1 MTYLSMEQK
10 EILTSALKL
19 KLTQLTKLEK
29 KIKAELGDDSDAAKA
44 VLKEITLTQEL
55 FRTIELSKG
64 EK

>member
-1 MTYLSMEQK
+1 MYHLNIEQK

-29 KIKAELGDDSDAAKA
+29 KVQAELGEDSDAAKA